1 MAKDID
7 DDGIARAGEA
17 VGQASNSI
25 ADAIR
30 RAEDADPQYGYL
42 KKAYLQKAQDLLG
55 QAGEA
60 LRTAAALKE

>member
-1 MAKDID
+1 MTKDTD
-7 DDGIARAGEA
+7 YGIARAREA
-17 VGQASNSI
+17 VSQASNSV

-30 RAEDADPQYGYL
+30 RTEGADPQYGYL
-42 KKAYLQKAQDLLG
+42 QKAYLQKVQELLG